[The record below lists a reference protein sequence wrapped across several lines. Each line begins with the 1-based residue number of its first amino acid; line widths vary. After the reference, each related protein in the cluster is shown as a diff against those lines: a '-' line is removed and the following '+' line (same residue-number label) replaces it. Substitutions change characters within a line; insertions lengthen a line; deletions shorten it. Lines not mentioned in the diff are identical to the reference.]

1 MYEGV
6 PRGTITTTTNME
18 IKPQSENN
26 FCRPSE
32 LPIYTPNNY
41 SDESTKSQVQKS
53 DDKLENIVKEVRVT
67 FTKYIN
73 EFVAY
78 KRVGVDHFNHS
89 MENLDCM
96 FVRLLYFT

>member
-1 MYEGV
+1 
-6 PRGTITTTTNME
+6 ME
-18 IKPQSENN
+18 IKPNNENN

-32 LPIYTPNNY
+32 LPIYSPNQY
-41 SDESTKSQVQKS
+41 SDELTKSQVQET
-53 DDKLENIVKEVRVT
+53 DGKLENIIKEVRVT

-78 KRVGVDHFNHS
+78 KRVGVDHFNQS

-96 FVRLLYFT
+96 YVNFTLHHKLFFYLYRAY